1 MPIDGREPTLATSGR
16 STSAAGHR
24 DAQEASAHAAPAQTT
39 AVDDACFT
47 DGCAACADGR
57 RKRHY
62 RRNGRAVNYRALVA
76 AADRALARATA

>member
-1 MPIDGREPTLATSGR
+1 ML
-16 STSAAGHR
+16 HR
-24 DAQEASAHAAPAQTT
+24 RLRGLR
-39 AVDDACFT
+39 C
-47 DGCAACADGR
+47 GR